1 MYRENKLNK
10 TGIDIN
16 KASWLYTVLFL
27 AYIFLGSM
35 LQTVDLY
42 LGLFAGEVLIL
53 LAPVL
58 VYVKQ
63 KKVNFKRYFRLNKI
77 TGKEALTSVLLT
89 LLVYPLVGISS
100 ALLIKFYSLFG
111 EVRVPQ
117 INVKSGGLSS
127 IYSVLIIGVLPAICE
142 EFFVRGLLSAP
153 AKKSKGKVFTY
164 VYTALLFM
172 LMHVNPFNI
181 VAPFILGYVFSV
193 LNEKTNSLYSSMLGH
208 FTFNTCSVILSI
220 FQKDLLDSASGS
232 DMNVLTLG
240 EADLNISLL
249 QGIFMV
255 LIAIVIIIVIYRVL
269 SKMKAKEV
277 TEDVDCT
284 LDVEA
289 PAKFSYLP
297 LAFNILIWVI
307 MAGLP
312 LLMSLGMI
320 KNLSL

>member
-16 KASWLYTVLFL
+16 KASWLYTVLFI

-53 LAPVL
+53 LVPVL

-255 LIAIVIIIVIYRVL
+255 LIAIVIIFVLYRVL

-289 PAKFSYLP
+289 PANFSYLP

-307 MAGLP
+307 MAGST
-312 LLMSLGMI
+312 LLISLGLI

>member
-153 AKKSKGKVFTY
+153 AKKSKGRKFTY
-164 VYTALLFM
+164 FYTALLFM

-208 FTFNTCSVILSI
+208 FTFNTWSVILSI

-255 LIAIVIIIVIYRVL
+255 LIAIVIIFVLYRVL
-269 SKMKAKEV
+269 SKMKTKEV

-297 LAFNILIWVI
+297 LAFNIVVWII

>member
-1 MYRENKLNK
+1 MYKENRLNK

-16 KASWLYTVLFL
+16 KASWLYTLLFI

-53 LAPVL
+53 LVPVL

-77 TGKEALTSVLLT
+77 TGKEALISVLLT

-100 ALLIKFYSLFG
+100 TLLIKFYSLFG

-117 INVKSGGLSS
+117 INLKSGGLMS

-153 AKKSKGKVFTY
+153 AKRAKGRKFTY
-164 VYTALLFM
+164 FYTALLFM

-193 LNEKTNSLYSSMLGH
+193 LNEKINSLYSSMLGH

-220 FQKDLLDSASGS
+220 FQKDLIESASG

-240 EADLNISLL
+240 EADLNIGLL

-255 LIAIVIIIVIYRVL
+255 LIAIVIIFVLYRVL
-269 SKMKAKEV
+269 SKMKTKEV
-277 TEDVDCT
+277 TEETDCT
-284 LDVEA
+284 LDVEE
-289 PAKFSYLP
+289 PKKFSYLP
-297 LAFNILIWVI
+297 LAFNVLVWLI
-307 MAGLP
+307 MAGAP

-320 KNLSL
+320 KNMAL

>member
-1 MYRENKLNK
+1 MYKENRLNK

-16 KASWLYTVLFL
+16 KASWLYTLLFL

-53 LAPVL
+53 LVPVL

-77 TGKEALTSVLLT
+77 TGKEALISVLLT

-100 ALLIKFYSLFG
+100 TLLIKFYSLFG

-117 INVKSGGLSS
+117 INVKSGGLMS

-153 AKKSKGKVFTY
+153 AKRARGRKFTY
-164 VYTALLFM
+164 FYTALLFM
-172 LMHVNPFNI
+172 LMHVNPYNI

-220 FQKDLLDSASGS
+220 FQKDLIESASG

-240 EADLNISLL
+240 EADLNIGLL
-249 QGIFMV
+249 QGVFMV
-255 LIAIVIIIVIYRVL
+255 LIAIVIIFVLYRVL
-269 SKMKAKEV
+269 SKMKTKEV
-277 TEDVDCT
+277 TEETDCT
-284 LDVEA
+284 LDVEE
-289 PAKFSYLP
+289 PKKFSYLP
-297 LAFNILIWVI
+297 LAFNVLVWLI
-307 MAGLP
+307 MAGAT
-312 LLMSLGMI
+312 LLMSFGMI
-320 KNLSL
+320 KNMAL

>member
-1 MYRENKLNK
+1 MYKENKLNK

-16 KASWLYTVLFL
+16 KASWLYTVLFI

-53 LAPVL
+53 LVPVL

-153 AKKSKGKVFTY
+153 AKKSKGRKFTY
-164 VYTALLFM
+164 FYTALLFM

-220 FQKDLLDSASGS
+220 FQKDIAEGASAS

-240 EADLNISLL
+240 EADLNINLL
-249 QGIFMV
+249 QGVFMV
-255 LIAIVIIIVIYRVL
+255 LIAIVIIFVLYRVL
-269 SKMKAKEV
+269 SKMKTKEV
-277 TEDVDCT
+277 TEETDCT
-284 LDVEA
+284 MDAEET
-289 PAKFSYLP
+289 KFSYLP

-307 MAGLP
+307 MAGST
-312 LLMSLGMI
+312 LLISLGLI

>member
-16 KASWLYTVLFL
+16 KASWLYTVLFI

-53 LAPVL
+53 LVPVL

-240 EADLNISLL
+240 EADLNIGLL
-249 QGIFMV
+249 QGVFMV
-255 LIAIVIIIVIYRVL
+255 LIAIVIIFVLYRVL
-269 SKMKAKEV
+269 SKMKTKEV
-277 TEDVDCT
+277 KEETDCT
-284 LDVEA
+284 LDVEET
-289 PAKFSYLP
+289 KFSYLP

-307 MAGLP
+307 MAGST
-312 LLMSLGMI
+312 LLISLGLI
-320 KNLSL
+320 KNLS

>member
-1 MYRENKLNK
+1 MYKENKLNK

-16 KASWLYTVLFL
+16 KASWLYTVLFI

-117 INVKSGGLSS
+117 INVKSGGVMS

-172 LMHVNPFNI
+172 LMHVNPYNI

-240 EADLNISLL
+240 EADLNLSLL

-255 LIAIVIIIVIYRVL
+255 LIAIVIIFVLYRVL

-284 LDVEA
+284 LDAEA

-297 LAFNILIWVI
+297 LAFNIVVWII

>member
-153 AKKSKGKVFTY
+153 AKKSKGRKFTY
-164 VYTALLFM
+164 FYTALLFM

-240 EADLNISLL
+240 EADLNIGLL
-249 QGIFMV
+249 QGVFMV
-255 LIAIVIIIVIYRVL
+255 LIAIVIIFVLYRVL

>member
-53 LAPVL
+53 LVPVL

-77 TGKEALTSVLLT
+77 TGKEALKSVLLT

-153 AKKSKGKVFTY
+153 AKKSKGRKFTY
-164 VYTALLFM
+164 FYTALLFM

-255 LIAIVIIIVIYRVL
+255 LIAIVIIFVLYRVL

-284 LDVEA
+284 LGVEA

-297 LAFNILIWVI
+297 LAFNILIWFI

>member
-1 MYRENKLNK
+1 MYREKKLNK

-16 KASWLYTVLFL
+16 KASWLYTVLFI

-172 LMHVNPFNI
+172 LMHVNPYNI

-240 EADLNISLL
+240 EADLNLSLL

-255 LIAIVIIIVIYRVL
+255 LIAIVIIFVLYRVL

-284 LDVEA
+284 LDAEA

-297 LAFNILIWVI
+297 LAFNIVVWII

>member
-1 MYRENKLNK
+1 MYKENKLNK

-16 KASWLYTVLFL
+16 KASWLYTVLFI

-53 LAPVL
+53 LVPVL

-153 AKKSKGKVFTY
+153 AKKSKGRKFTY
-164 VYTALLFM
+164 FYTALLFM

-240 EADLNISLL
+240 EADLNIGLL
-249 QGIFMV
+249 QGVFMV
-255 LIAIVIIIVIYRVL
+255 LIAIVIIFVLYRVL

-284 LDVEA
+284 LDAEA

>member
-1 MYRENKLNK
+1 MYKENKLNK

-16 KASWLYTVLFL
+16 KASWLYTVLFI

-53 LAPVL
+53 LVPVL

-77 TGKEALTSVLLT
+77 TGKEALTSVFLT

-127 IYSVLIIGVLPAICE
+127 IYSILIIGVLPAICE

-164 VYTALLFM
+164 IYTALLFM

-284 LDVEA
+284 LDTEA

-320 KNLSL
+320 NNLSL

>member
-1 MYRENKLNK
+1 MYKENRLNK

-16 KASWLYTVLFL
+16 KASWLYTLLFL

-42 LGLFAGEVLIL
+42 LGLFSGEVLIL
-53 LAPVL
+53 LVPVL

-77 TGKEALTSVLLT
+77 TGKEALISVLLT

-100 ALLIKFYSLFG
+100 TLLIKFYSLFG

-117 INVKSGGLSS
+117 INVKSGGLMS

-153 AKKSKGKVFTY
+153 AKRAKGRKFTY
-164 VYTALLFM
+164 FYTALLFM
-172 LMHVNPFNI
+172 LMHVNPYNI

-220 FQKDLLDSASGS
+220 FQKDLIESASG

-240 EADLNISLL
+240 EADLNIGLL
-249 QGIFMV
+249 QGVFMV
-255 LIAIVIIIVIYRVL
+255 LIAIVIIFVLYRVL
-269 SKMKAKEV
+269 SKMKTKEV
-277 TEDVDCT
+277 IEETDCT
-284 LDVEA
+284 LDVEE
-289 PAKFSYLP
+289 PKKFSYLP
-297 LAFNILIWVI
+297 LAFNVLVWLI
-307 MAGLP
+307 MAGAT

-320 KNLSL
+320 KNMAL

>member
-1 MYRENKLNK
+1 MYKENRLNK

-16 KASWLYTVLFL
+16 KASWLYTLLFL

-53 LAPVL
+53 LVPVL

-77 TGKEALTSVLLT
+77 TGKEALISVLLT

-100 ALLIKFYSLFG
+100 TLLIKFYSLFG

-117 INVKSGGLSS
+117 INVKSGGLMS

-153 AKKSKGKVFTY
+153 AKRAKGRKFTY
-164 VYTALLFM
+164 FYTALLFM

-181 VAPFILGYVFSV
+181 IAPFILGYVFSV

-208 FTFNTCSVILSI
+208 FTFNTCSVVLSI
-220 FQKDLLDSASGS
+220 FQKDLIESASG

-240 EADLNISLL
+240 EADLNIGLL
-249 QGIFMV
+249 QEVFMV
-255 LIAIVIIIVIYRVL
+255 LIAIVIIFVLYRVL
-269 SKMKAKEV
+269 SKMKTKEV
-277 TEDVDCT
+277 TEETDCT
-284 LDVEA
+284 LDVEE
-289 PAKFSYLP
+289 PKKFSYLP
-297 LAFNILIWVI
+297 LAFNVLVWLI
-307 MAGLP
+307 MAGAT

-320 KNLSL
+320 KNMAL

>member
-153 AKKSKGKVFTY
+153 AKKSKGRKFTY
-164 VYTALLFM
+164 FYTALLFM

-255 LIAIVIIIVIYRVL
+255 LIAIVIIFVLYRVL
-269 SKMKAKEV
+269 SKMKTKEV

>member
-53 LAPVL
+53 LVPVL

-111 EVRVPQ
+111 DVRVPQ

-153 AKKSKGKVFTY
+153 AKKSKGRKFTY
-164 VYTALLFM
+164 FYTALLFM

-240 EADLNISLL
+240 EADLNLSLL

-255 LIAIVIIIVIYRVL
+255 LIAIVIIFVLYRVL

-284 LDVEA
+284 LDAEA

-297 LAFNILIWVI
+297 LAFNIVVWII

>member
-16 KASWLYTVLFL
+16 KASWLYTVLFI

-53 LAPVL
+53 LVPVL

-100 ALLIKFYSLFG
+100 ALLIKFYSIFG
-111 EVRVPQ
+111 NVRVPQ

-153 AKKSKGKVFTY
+153 AKKSKGRKFTY
-164 VYTALLFM
+164 FYTALLFM
-172 LMHVNPFNI
+172 LMHVNPYNI

-220 FQKDLLDSASGS
+220 FQKDLLDSASAS
-232 DMNVLTLG
+232 DVNVLTLG
-240 EADLNISLL
+240 EANLNISLL

-255 LIAIVIIIVIYRVL
+255 LIAIVIIFVLYRVL
-269 SKMKAKEV
+269 SKMKTKEV
-277 TEDVDCT
+277 TEEVDCT
-284 LDVEA
+284 MDAEET
-289 PAKFSYLP
+289 KFSYLP

-307 MAGLP
+307 MAGST
-312 LLMSLGMI
+312 LLISLGLI

>member
-53 LAPVL
+53 LVPVL

-77 TGKEALTSVLLT
+77 TGKEALTSVVLT

-100 ALLIKFYSLFG
+100 ALLIKFYSIFG
-111 EVRVPQ
+111 NVRVPQ

-127 IYSVLIIGVLPAICE
+127 IYSVLIIAVLPAICE

-153 AKKSKGKVFTY
+153 AKKAKGRKFTY
-164 VYTALLFM
+164 FYTALLFM
-172 LMHVNPFNI
+172 LMHVNPYNI

-220 FQKDLLDSASGS
+220 FQKDLLDSASAS
-232 DMNVLTLG
+232 DVNVLTLG
-240 EADLNISLL
+240 EADLNISLI

-255 LIAIVIIIVIYRVL
+255 LIAIVIIFVLYRVL
-269 SKMKAKEV
+269 SKMKTKEV
-277 TEDVDCT
+277 KEETDCT
-284 LDVEA
+284 LDVEET
-289 PAKFSYLP
+289 KFSYLP

-307 MAGLP
+307 MAGST
-312 LLMSLGMI
+312 LLISLGLI

>member
-111 EVRVPQ
+111 EVRAVSY
-117 INVKSGGLSS
+117 K
-127 IYSVLIIGVLPAICE
+127 
-142 EFFVRGLLSAP
+142 LLRANERNP
-153 AKKSKGKVFTY
+153 YPVCRLWLEKK
-164 VYTALLFM
+164 
-172 LMHVNPFNI
+172 
-181 VAPFILGYVFSV
+181 
-193 LNEKTNSLYSSMLGH
+193 
-208 FTFNTCSVILSI
+208 
-220 FQKDLLDSASGS
+220 
-232 DMNVLTLG
+232 
-240 EADLNISLL
+240 
-249 QGIFMV
+249 
-255 LIAIVIIIVIYRVL
+255 
-269 SKMKAKEV
+269 
-277 TEDVDCT
+277 
-284 LDVEA
+284 
-289 PAKFSYLP
+289 
-297 LAFNILIWVI
+297 
-307 MAGLP
+307 
-312 LLMSLGMI
+312 
-320 KNLSL
+320 KNRN

>member
-16 KASWLYTVLFL
+16 KASWLYTVLFI

-153 AKKSKGKVFTY
+153 AKKSKGRKFTY
-164 VYTALLFM
+164 FYTALLFM

-255 LIAIVIIIVIYRVL
+255 LIAIVIIFVLYRVL

>member
-16 KASWLYTVLFL
+16 KASWLYTVLFI

-53 LAPVL
+53 LVPVL

-153 AKKSKGKVFTY
+153 AKKSKGRKFTY
-164 VYTALLFM
+164 FYTALLFM